1 MKQPSTSHFP
11 NPLLPPEQSGG
22 RKRKSEESSRKS
34 TESNRIDRMENDV
47 FDHFQQKGERSQ
59 RSRETFSS
67 CVSLDLASTVYF
79 DLGRVRIN
87 IYMYFRPRKLRCI
100 SFRLFRSVV
109 VQAPSLCHPFFSCRG
124 KRSTRSKKGKGK
136 WREASL
142 FCVSTIVCACILTGF
157 GGVARP
163 GVGQAER
170 YPSPREWP
178 GVWDHLFDGQGSWNG
193 L

>member
-1 MKQPSTSHFP
+1 MFGT
-11 NPLLPPEQSGG
+11 
-22 RKRKSEESSRKS
+22 
-34 TESNRIDRMENDV
+34 I
-47 FDHFQQKGERSQ
+47 
-59 RSRETFSS
+59 FSS
-67 CVSLDLASTVYF
+67 DRGPRTDYRLTLLFLISFNLTNSLRSGTKEMSAAS
-79 DLGRVRIN
+79 L
-87 IYMYFRPRKLRCI
+87 YFRPRKLRCI

-142 FCVSTIVCACILTGF
+142 FCVSTLVCACILTGF

-178 GVWDHLFDGQGSWNG
+178 GVWDHLFVGQGS
-193 L
+193 